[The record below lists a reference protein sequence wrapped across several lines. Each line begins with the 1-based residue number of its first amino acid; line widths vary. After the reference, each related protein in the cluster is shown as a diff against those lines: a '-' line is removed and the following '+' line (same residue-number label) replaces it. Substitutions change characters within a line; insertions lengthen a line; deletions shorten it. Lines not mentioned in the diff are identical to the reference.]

1 MDLSKYKNKYN
12 ILLVITDSYYND
24 NYIKIKELYDKNIKL
39 FHKYK
44 VKLLTKRNKNFKFI
58 IKLYNFKN
66 KKIKD
71 YKSPNNYILK
81 DIQKLEYPNNSNL
94 SLYSDYNKSTSNKT
108 LGFKNKEKAI
118 YTINAIKNKSIKYQI
133 SVINTMLG
141 RAKNHLYKTKK
152 MDEAI
157 KVFNKWIKNYK
168 K

>member
-1 MDLSKYKNKYN
+1 M
-12 ILLVITDSYYND
+12 I
-24 NYIKIKELYDKNIKL
+24 
-39 FHKYK
+39 
-44 VKLLTKRNKNFKFI
+44 
-58 IKLYNFKN
+58 
-66 KKIKD
+66 
-71 YKSPNNYILK
+71 K

-141 RAKNHLYKTKK
+141 RAKNHPHKTKE

>member
-12 ILLVITDSYYND
+12 ILFVITDSYYND

-44 VKLLTKRNKNFKFI
+44 VKLLTKRNKNFNFF

-81 DIQKLEYPNNSNL
+81 YIQKLEYPNNSNL
-94 SLYSDYNKSTSNKT
+94 SLYSDYNKFTSNKT

-118 YTINAIKNKSIKYQI
+118 YTINSIKNKSIKYQI

-141 RAKNHLYKTKK
+141 RAKNHPHKTKE

-157 KVFNKWIKNYK
+157 KVFNKWIRNYK

>member
-24 NYIKIKELYDKNIKL
+24 NYIKIKALYDKNIKL

-44 VKLLTKRNKNFKFI
+44 VKLLTKRNKNFNFI

-108 LGFKNKEKAI
+108 LGFKNKDKAI
-118 YTINAIKNKSIKYQI
+118 YTINTIKNKSIKYQI

-141 RAKNHLYKTKK
+141 RAKNHPHKTKE